1 MPSIFWIAIHCSLTV
16 TATMYFPVMG
26 LGIVALFLRLG
37 SATFWSCEELS
48 GHSCAVDVVAGQKD
62 IRGIAVKYWRYRSRL
77 GFGWEAVWDTVS
89 GSSFFSVYRISGK
102 KERIYLEVSKDALSV
117 ECRSRD
123 VERGFPEQV
132 SIARKLLQV
141 AAFGDTSW
149 WASMASQLSPAF
161 EALGLPWHFWSDF
174 LRPSR
179 MWRFPVAARWR
190 SFGFSSFVAGS
201 EEFEI
206 GTWTLEMFRNGYPF
220 KDLFCEVLSFAL
232 GKRKKTSTACCCLA
246 RNHNLLISNWI
257 KQNKSP
263 RKVRKF
269 IGFYAHRHLRLDPTY
284 YSQEELPTLLDH
296 WKLDTSL
303 FGK

>member
-1 MPSIFWIAIHCSLTV
+1 MPSIFRIAIHCSLTV

-26 LGIVALFLRLG
+26 LGIVALLLRLG

-62 IRGIAVKYWRYRSRL
+62 IRGIAVKYWRYRARL

-89 GSSFFSVYRISGK
+89 GSSFFSVYRISD
-102 KERIYLEVSKDALSV
+102 LEVSKDALSV
-117 ECRSRD
+117 ERWWKD
-123 VERGFPEQV
+123 VETGFLEQV
-132 SIARKLLQV
+132 SIAKKLRKV
-141 AAFGDTSW
+141 AAFGGTSW
-149 WASMASQLSPAF
+149 WAGMASQLSPAF

-174 LRPSR
+174 LWSSR

-201 EEFEI
+201 EEFQI

-232 GKRKKTSTACCCLA
+232 GKKKKKSTARCCLA
-246 RNHNLLISNWI
+246 RNHLLISNWI
-257 KQNKSP
+257 
-263 RKVRKF
+263 
-269 IGFYAHRHLRLDPTY
+269 
-284 YSQEELPTLLDH
+284 E
-296 WKLDTSL
+296 
-303 FGK
+303 